1 MITIEIRDNH
11 VETSMH
17 AWLMHTMCIYINIWI
32 ERESLHSCSAY
43 CLLPS
48 VYIPL
53 LDLQK
58 LQEVRICSSLYSR
71 SCCHIS
77 THINH
82 TLLYSLN
89 FALPSFN
96 FNSHAHGSNVSLHL
110 IEFNPG
116 PSCTQ
121 LDGTECYYSLQ
132 ITMFDD
138 IAGYIYVTCSI
149 KLVMFTLAT

>member
-1 MITIEIRDNH
+1 MRCTWYKGL
-11 VETSMH
+11 
-17 AWLMHTMCIYINIWI
+17 AL
-32 ERESLHSCSAY
+32 
-43 CLLPS
+43 
-48 VYIPL
+48 
-53 LDLQK
+53 
-58 LQEVRICSSLYSR
+58 VRICSSLYS

-132 ITMFDD
+132 MTMFDD

-149 KLVMFTLAT
+149 KLVIFNLAT